1 MGVARGYGKLLLFG
15 EHAAVYGHPAVGLR
29 LDAYLE
35 VSIEPGEDGWL
46 LPELPA
52 RESDLVR
59 RALAELNGAP
69 AAGRLRIEGNLPMS
83 VGFGSS
89 AAFCTA
95 LVRAVGELEADDAPA
110 AGAGATGAAA
120 PAHREALWA
129 EAHRIEHVFHGTPSG
144 IDTGL
149 SVYPGASII
158 YPDPPALPRREAA
171 HLPPAALLV
180 GAIPR
185 TSTTAEL
192 VAGIREM
199 RERDRAAVE
208 HSLHRLG
215 RLSEAAATPASCP
228 DAGALGRI
236 ADQAQ
241 AILRTLGLSTS
252 RLDDALTAL
261 HDAGALG
268 AKLSG
273 AGGGGAF
280 YGVFGSLGEAAA
292 AAPLLEKRMAQQ
304 ATEVV
309 FLRPYEIRSAGPEGT
324 GDRPSA

>member
-1 MGVARGYGKLLLFG
+1 MGVARGHGKLLLFG

-35 VSIEPGEDGWL
+35 VTLEPDDGAWV
-46 LPELPA
+46 LPRLPA

-59 RALAELNGAP
+59 RALAELEGAP
-69 AAGRLRIEGNLPMS
+69 SGGRLGIEGNLPMS

-95 LVRAVGELEADDAPA
+95 LVLAARGAGDDTG
-110 AGAGATGAAA
+110 AGAGSSGAG
-120 PAHREALWA
+120 PSGPGPDEAHDLDALWA

-192 VAGIREM
+192 VAGIRAM

-215 RLSEAAATPASCP
+215 RLSEAAATRESCP
-228 DAGALGRI
+228 DANTLGRL

-241 AILRTLGLSTS
+241 AILRTLGLSTP

-280 YGVFGSLGEAAA
+280 YGVFGSLGDAAA

-309 FLRPYEIRSAGPEGT
+309 FLRPYEIGSA
-324 GDRPSA
+324 

>member
-1 MGVARGYGKLLLFG
+1 MGVARGHGKLLLFG
-15 EHAAVYGHPAVGLR
+15 EHAAVYGHPAVGMQ

-35 VSIEPGEDGWL
+35 VSIEPSFQPGEGAWV
-46 LPELPA
+46 LPELPP
-52 RESDLVR
+52 RESRLVR
-59 RALAELNGAP
+59 AALDALEHAP
-69 AAGRLRIEGNLPMS
+69 EGGRLGISGTLPMS

-95 LVRAVGELEADDAPA
+95 LVRASGARASAD
-110 AGAGATGAAA
+110 
-120 PAHREALWA
+120 REALWG
-129 EAHRIEHVFHGTPSG
+129 EAHRIERVFHGTPSG

-171 HLPPAALLV
+171 RLPRAALLV

-185 TSTTAEL
+185 TSTTAQL
-192 VAGIREM
+192 VAGIRTM

-208 HSLHRLG
+208 QSLHRLG
-215 RLSEAAATPASCP
+215 GLSETAASPQRCP
-228 DAGALGRI
+228 DAAALGSI

-241 AILRTLGLSTS
+241 AILRTLGLSTPQ
-252 RLDDALTAL
+252 LDGALTAL

-280 YGVFGSLGEAAA
+280 YGVFSSIADAEAAA
-292 AAPLLEKRMAQQ
+292 PVLEKRMAQQ

-309 FLRPYEIRSAGPEGT
+309 FLRPYEIGSAGPEGT